1 MEIWKKIPGYEGL
14 YWVSSMGRVRNAKGV
29 VKRLQQDEKGYPRLN
44 LCKRGKVKCF
54 RVHRL
59 VAMAFL
65 TGSREHLEVDHIN
78 RDRSDN
84 RAENLRWVTHTE
96 NMRHPET
103 REACRRTKLS
113 TAYREKMRPLYES
126 EEWKRGAGFRARET
140 WANHG
145 GRIRAAIRKKYPQE
159 LRDHVVSM
167 RNSGMKFRQIASALR
182 IDSKLALNLFHRE
195 VRV

>member
-14 YWVSSMGRVRNAKGV
+14 YWVSSMGRVRSAKGV

-84 RAENLRWVTHTE
+84 RA
-96 NMRHPET
+96 
-103 REACRRTKLS
+103 
-113 TAYREKMRPLYES
+113 
-126 EEWKRGAGFRARET
+126 
-140 WANHG
+140 
-145 GRIRAAIRKKYPQE
+145 AIRKKYPQE